1 MSQRKTTVGKS
12 SRSATTSS
20 KPFQSFPPSPTSK
33 KSRAPRQARM
43 SDITPIFDELIR
55 VYRTTHSGDVYQ
67 MRMWISDEKKY
78 IRKTLKTR
86 DKELA
91 IATAKKEFFQYQA
104 RIQSGEKIFS
114 ISAKEM
120 RDKYLQHVEQL
131 VAGSQISKGRATN
144 IKTFTK
150 HFMEFVGEKS
160 KVQSIDR
167 RKFIEY
173 RPFRQKAKGD
183 IRMSVVQNEAA
194 TIKQMYRWAIEEGF
208 VTQKQM
214 PDFGKIKVDQHE
226 SDVEAYT
233 MQEYLWLV
241 QQSTN
246 WHKKVGQLHPNRNE
260 EIYYRQA
267 INDFVLLMGHYG
279 MRTGELCQIKFGD
292 TTVFQ
297 DGTARIVIRKEVSK
311 VKKQRVLRGIKGDVI
326 ARRRERSPFKEND
339 NYLFSHYTKDA
350 EIPRDKLY
358 EYYRALCKIVKEKN
372 PEFDDTKSLYS
383 LRHLWITTQLLAQ
396 TVSPYKIAKYAGTSL
411 KQITATY
418 DNIDDEQIGKEL
430 LKVRVKFDVKNDE
443 VIVLSKEMY
452 EAMYEE
458 RDNAKKVT

>member
-1 MSQRKTTVGKS
+1 MSQKKTIVGKS
-12 SRSATTSS
+12 SRTATTSS
-20 KPFQSFPPSPTSK
+20 KSSPSFPPKPTSK

-43 SDITPIFDELIR
+43 SDITPIYDGLIR
-55 VYRTTHSGDVYQ
+55 IYRTTHSGDVYQ
-67 MRMWISDEKKY
+67 MRMWIGEERKY

-86 DKELA
+86 DKALA
-91 IATAKKEFFQYQA
+91 IDRAKAEYHGYLA
-104 RIQSGEKIFS
+104 RIHSGEKIFS

-120 RDKYLQHVEQL
+120 RDKYLEHVARL
-131 VAGSQISKGRATN
+131 VAGAQISKGRETN

-150 HFMEFVGEKS
+150 HFMEFVGEKT
-160 KVQSIDR
+160 KVQSIDKR
-167 RKFIEY
+167 IFVEY
-173 RPFRQKAKGD
+173 RAYRQSKKSD

-194 TIKQMYRWAIEEGF
+194 TIKQMYKWAIEEGF
-208 VTQKQM
+208 VTQKQF

-233 MQEYLWLV
+233 MQEYLWLI
-241 QQSTN
+241 QQSAQ
-246 WHKKVGQLHPNRNE
+246 WHKKVGALHPNRDE
-260 EIYYRQA
+260 EFYYRQA

-292 TTVFQ
+292 TTIFQ

-311 VKKQRVLRGIKGDVI
+311 VKKQRVLRGIKADVI
-326 ARRRERSPFKEND
+326 ARRRQRSKFNEND
-339 NYLFSHYTKDA
+339 DYLFSHFTKKDP
-350 EIPRDKLY
+350 IPRDKLY
-358 EYYRALCKIVKEKN
+358 EYYRALCKIVKDKN
-372 PEFDDTKSLYS
+372 QEFDDTKSLYS

-458 RDNAKKVT
+458 KDDAKKAN